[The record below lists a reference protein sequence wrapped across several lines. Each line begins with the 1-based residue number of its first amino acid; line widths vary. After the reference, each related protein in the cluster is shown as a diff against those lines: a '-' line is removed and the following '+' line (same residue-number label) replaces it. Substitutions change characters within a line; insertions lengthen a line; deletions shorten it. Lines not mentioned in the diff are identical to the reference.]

1 MNRATPPHSF
11 TFFFPLKSGD
21 AAITLKSVPDVAPC
35 IDAAAHL
42 LTDGYNF
49 ARVAVCTHANRLR
62 PALFTTS
69 MSEILIALLAAVVGA
84 VFAWLFLRSATA
96 ATGERLR
103 SREADITRLATD
115 LAARDSDLAA
125 ARLALITERAAH
137 AVTSSALAAEQASA
151 VEKIAALTDAHAR
164 LTSEFK
170 ALSADALRANNEAF
184 LNLARESLGRTQ
196 QAAAGELEKRQLAF
210 DALVKPIRE
219 SLEKVDAKITAFD
232 QNRATTA
239 AVLTQQ
245 LTTLASAQA
254 GLQTETA
261 RLSTA
266 LRSTTTAGT
275 WGEIQLRRVV
285 ELAGMSAYCDFSEQ
299 TSVTTGDTRL
309 RPDMV
314 VRLPGGQSIVVD
326 AKAPNEAYR
335 DAASAPDEA
344 TRAARLANHAAKV
357 RGHVDALG
365 AKAYWEQFQPAPE
378 FVVLFLPGDQFLAG
392 ALQADPELLERAI
405 LKKVLLTTPATLI
418 ALLKAAH
425 YGWRQETASRNAEE
439 IAQQAR
445 ELYDRVCVFTD
456 HFARVGDALASAT
469 KSYNQAVSSYEG
481 RILPAGRRLEEL
493 GAKGAKD
500 LATTLP
506 ALEQAPREVAKR
518 T

>member
-1 MNRATPPHSF
+1 M
-11 TFFFPLKSGD
+11 
-21 AAITLKSVPDVAPC
+21 IE
-35 IDAAAHL
+35 L
-42 LTDGYNF
+42 LS
-49 ARVAVCTHANRLR
+49 A
-62 PALFTTS
+62 
-69 MSEILIALLAAVVGA
+69 LIALPIGAAL
-84 VFAWLFLRSATA
+84 AWLFLRSESA
-96 ATGERLR
+96 AAAERLR
-103 SREADITRLATD
+103 SREADIARLSADLSTRDTD
-115 LAARDSDLAA
+115 LAVERRSLE
-125 ARLALITERAAH
+125 TERAAH
-137 AVTSSALAAEQASA
+137 AVTASALAAEQAAA
-151 VEKIAALTDAHAR
+151 VEKIAALTDAHTR
-164 LTSEFK
+164 LSAEFK

-184 LNLARESLGRTQ
+184 LNLARETLGRTQ
-196 QAAAGELEKRQLAF
+196 QLAAGELEKRQVAI

-232 QNRATTA
+232 QARATTA
-239 AVLTQQ
+239 AALTQQ
-245 LTTLASAQA
+245 LTTLSTAQA

-285 ELAGMSAYCDFSEQ
+285 ELAGMTPYCDFSEQ
-299 TSVTTGDTRL
+299 TSVTIGETRL

-344 TRAARLANHAAKV
+344 TRAARLADHAAKV

-392 ALQADPELLERAI
+392 ALQADPDLLERAI
-405 LKKVLLTTPATLI
+405 VKKVLLTTPATLI

-439 IAQQAR
+439 IALQAR
-445 ELYDRVCVFTD
+445 ELYDRVSVFTE
-456 HFARVGDALASAT
+456 HLTKVGVALESAT
-469 KSYNQAVSSYEG
+469 KSYNQAISSYEG
-481 RILPAGRRLEEL
+481 RVLPVGRRLEEL

-500 LATTLP
+500 LAAAIP
-506 ALEQAPREVAKR
+506 AIEQTPRELSKR
-518 T
+518 A